1 MKKRGEGRKWRRD
14 DVERTKLTI
23 SVDEDAVAMAKVR
36 GANISQEA
44 EEAIKSRNKAFLE
57 DVKKKS
63 RRA

>member
-57 DVKKKS
+57 NVKKKG
-63 RRA
+63 RRP